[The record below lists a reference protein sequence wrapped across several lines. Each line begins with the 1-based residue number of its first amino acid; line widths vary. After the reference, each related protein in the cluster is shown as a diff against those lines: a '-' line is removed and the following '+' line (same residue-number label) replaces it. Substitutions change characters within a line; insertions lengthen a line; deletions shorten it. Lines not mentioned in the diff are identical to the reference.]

1 MTLQQLDNNTYIN
14 SVIQDYDN
22 IEKLIVETSDV
33 RLIMDLVRSAHDI
46 ITNIANFKL
55 NNSNMMTIK
64 REKNVTLLLDAL
76 QKIINTGTT
85 QLGLAG
91 IAYTDDTPGLG
102 ESLRTI
108 RGGRSGRRGVTR
120 KRTRRGGRGCNCFV

>member
-22 IEKLIVETSDV
+22 IEKLIVQTSDV

-55 NNSNMMTIK
+55 NNSNIMTIK
-64 REKNVTLLLDAL
+64 REKNVTLLLDSL

-91 IAYTDDTPGLG
+91 IAYTDDTTGLG

-108 RGGRSGRRGVTR
+108 RGGRSGVTR
-120 KRTRRGGRGCNCFV
+120 KRSRRGGRGCNCFV

>member
-64 REKNVTLLLDAL
+64 KEKNVTLLVDSL

-91 IAYTDDTPGLG
+91 IAYTDDTTGLG

-120 KRTRRGGRGCNCFV
+120 KRSRRGGRGCNCLV

>member
-1 MTLQQLDNNTYIN
+1 MTLQQLNNNEYIN

-55 NNSNMMTIK
+55 NNYNRLTPTS
-64 REKNVTLLLDAL
+64 EKNVTLLLDAL

-91 IAYTDDTPGLG
+91 IAYTDDTTGLG

-108 RGGRSGRRGVTR
+108 RGGRGGTRRKRITRTR
-120 KRTRRGGRGCNCFV
+120 KLRSVKSK

>member
-33 RLIMDLVRSAHDI
+33 RLIVDLVRSAHDI

-55 NNSNMMTIK
+55 NNSNIMTIK
-64 REKNVTLLLDAL
+64 REKNVTLLLDSL

-91 IAYTDDTPGLG
+91 IAYTDDTTGLG

-108 RGGRSGRRGVTR
+108 RGGRSGVTR
-120 KRTRRGGRGCNCFV
+120 KRSRRGGRGCNCFV

>member
-64 REKNVTLLLDAL
+64 REKNVTLLLDSL

-91 IAYTDDTPGLG
+91 IAYTDDTTGLG

-120 KRTRRGGRGCNCFV
+120 KRSRRGGRGCNCLV